1 VNLFLLELKT
11 NMKSMVIWGVCT
23 IFMVAAGMSKYSAA
37 SQTGQSMNVL
47 ISKMPRIFQS
57 LFGVGTFDL
66 STAFGFYCVLFVY
79 LVMIVTIHASLLGAT
94 IISKEEREK
103 TSEFLYVKPITRYS
117 ILTMKILA
125 SLVLIII
132 LNLICLLS
140 SLVFVQFFG
149 KEAIDMGMIVKMMGG
164 MLLLQWLFF
173 TIGLF
178 CSAVAK
184 QPKTA
189 PAMASGVLLF
199 SFLLYQLI
207 MLDNRLDWMRVFT
220 PYAYFNAANIAS
232 AEGVPL
238 PYFIITAFLMVS
250 LTIGAY
256 KLYQTRDISF

>member
-1 VNLFLLELKT
+1 
-11 NMKSMVIWGVCT
+11 MKSMIVWGVCT
-23 IFMVAAGMSKYSAA
+23 LFMVAAGMSKYSAA
-37 SQTGQSMNVL
+37 SQSGQSMNVL

-79 LVMIVTIHASLLGAT
+79 LVMIVTIHASLLGAI

-103 TSEFLYVKPITRYS
+103 TSEFLYVKPITRNF
-117 ILTMKILA
+117 ILTKKIQA
-125 SLVLIII
+125 SFVVILV

-140 SLVFVQFFG
+140 SLGFVQYFA
-149 KEAIDMGMIVKMMGG
+149 KEAIDVGMIVKMMGG

-184 QPKTA
+184 KPKTP
-189 PAMASGVLLF
+189 PALASGVLLF

-207 MLDNRLDWMRVFT
+207 MLDKRLDWMRVLT
-220 PYAYFNAANIAS
+220 PYAYFNAANITS
-232 AEGVPL
+232 AEGVPII
-238 PYFIITAFLMVS
+238 YFIITAFFMVS
-250 LTIGAY
+250 LTIGSY
-256 KLYQTRDISF
+256 KLYQKRDISF